1 MPQDLPRPALL
12 IVGHG
17 TKSAE
22 GCAQFATLVDRVQR
36 RAPYADVAGGF
47 LELAPPPIQESV
59 ARLVAAGHR
68 TVDVVPLV
76 LVAAGHSKGD
86 IPAALAREQLRH
98 PGLAFRYGRPLG
110 PHPDL
115 LAQAER
121 RLAALVPRELWS
133 TTAVVLVG
141 RGATDPDANAE
152 VAKTAR
158 LLLEG
163 RGIGTV
169 ETAFIS
175 LAEPSV
181 PAGLDRARRLGFARV
196 VVLPWFLFAGVLPDR
211 IRTQTAQW
219 AQAHP
224 GVEVLSADLL
234 GPGDA
239 LTGVVLERWAE
250 IGGGDLRMNC
260 DTCAYRVALP
270 GFEGKVGAPQTP
282 HDHPDDPAHPHG
294 HAHGSDHSHGTDH
307 DHGSDRN
314 HGSDHSHDVAVHPH

>member
-1 MPQDLPRPALL
+1 MRPALL

-17 TKSAE
+17 TRSQA
-22 GCAQFATLVDRVQR
+22 GCVQFGELVEAVAKRLPHV
-36 RAPYADVAGGF
+36 DVEGGF
-47 LELAPPPIQESV
+47 LELAPPPIQDAV
-59 ARLVAAGHR
+59 NHLTQAGHT

-110 PHPDL
+110 PHPL
-115 LAQAER
+115 LLDELTARLEQAVPQ
-121 RLAALVPRELWS
+121 ALWPQ
-133 TTAVVLVG
+133 TAVVLVG

-163 RGIGTV
+163 RGVGTV

-181 PAGLDRARRLGFARV
+181 PAGLDRARRLGYTRV
-196 VVLPWFLFAGVLPDR
+196 VVLPYFLFAGVLPDR
-211 IRTQTAQW
+211 IE
-219 AQAHP
+219 AQALAWAAEHLDV
-224 GVEVLSADLL
+224 GVHVAGLI
-234 GPGDA
+234 GPGERLAA
-239 LTGVVLERWAE
+239 LVAERWSE
-250 IGGGDLRMNC
+250 IAGGDLRMNC

-270 GFEGKVGAPQTP
+270 GFQDKLGAPQTP
-282 HDHPDDPAHPHG
+282 HDHPDDPAHHPDE
-294 HAHGSDHSHGTDH
+294 HAHHPDEHAHH
-307 DHGSDRN
+307 HR
-314 HGSDHSHDVAVHPH
+314 HDV